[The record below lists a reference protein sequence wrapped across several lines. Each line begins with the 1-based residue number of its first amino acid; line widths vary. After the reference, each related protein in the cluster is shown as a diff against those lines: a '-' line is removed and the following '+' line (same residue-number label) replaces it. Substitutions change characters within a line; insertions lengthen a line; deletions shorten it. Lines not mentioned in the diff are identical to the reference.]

1 MLLQITHSIYAIFSL
16 IIQKNFIEIFFT
28 VTSRT
33 LIKYH
38 PSPNLPSRRITKNVQ
53 THLPPERDVIIES
66 TNIVLTCCL
75 NQYCLLTRRSAGFSD
90 SSPTDTSPK
99 TEFRLALPRRTLFQQ
114 QRLFLPNISLLR
126 HFRNWP
132 FPRPYVL
139 TIVFT
144 TL

>member
-1 MLLQITHSIYAIFSL
+1 MLLQITHSICAIFSL
-16 IIQKNFIEIFFT
+16 IIQKNFIEIFFM

-38 PSPNLPSRRITKNVQ
+38 PPLNLPSRRIKKNVQ
-53 THLPPERDVIIES
+53 THLPPDRDVIIES
-66 TNIVLTCCL
+66 PQTCCL
-75 NQYCLLTRRSAGFSD
+75 NQYCLLTRRSAGFPD

-99 TEFRLALPRRTLFQQ
+99 TEFRLALPRRTLFQR

-139 TIVFT
+139 KLVFT